1 MSTPYGTGDPSGEA
15 RQVAAQRHLQ
25 ATAHR
30 HLWLHFT
37 RMSSYAE
44 GDMPV
49 IVRGSG
55 QYVYDNRGKRYLDGL
70 SGLFVSQIGHGRAE
84 VAEAGARQAAELAYF
99 PLWSYAHPRAI
110 ELAERLAA
118 LAPGHLNRVFFTT
131 SGSEAVESAWKL
143 AKQYFKTIG
152 QPGRYKVISRDIA
165 YHGTSMGALA
175 ITGLPGIKEPFEPMA
190 PGGVRVP
197 NTNFYR
203 APDFVADDLEA
214 FGRWAADEIERAIER
229 EGPESVAAVFLEP
242 VQNSGG
248 CFPPPPGYFQRVR
261 EICDRHGVLLVSD
274 EVICA
279 FGRLGYYFGSQRY
292 GYQPDIIT
300 FAKGVTSGYSPLGG
314 MMVSDALM
322 EPFGSGHADIS
333 SFQSPRHTGHAEGS
347 GPSGTATF
355 LHGVTFA
362 GHPVSCAVA
371 LANLDVFEKEDLLGN
386 VRSHEAAFRATLEKL
401 RDLAIVGDVRGDGY
415 FYGIELVKDKA
426 TRQTFTDDESE
437 RLLRGFLSPALF
449 DAGLICRADDRGDPV
464 IQLAPPLTCT
474 QEHFDEME
482 QILRS
487 VLTEAW
493 SQL

>member
-1 MSTPYGTGDPSGEA
+1 MTTSDENLDIHALQEA
-15 RQVAAQRHLQ
+15 AK
-25 ATAHR
+25 R

-37 RMSSYAE
+37 RMSSYA
-44 GDMPV
+44 DADVPL

-55 QYVYDNRGKRYLDGL
+55 QYVYDQHGKRYLDGL
-70 SGLFVSQIGHGRAE
+70 AGLFVSQIGHGRYE
-84 VAEAGARQAAELAYF
+84 VAEAGARQSAKLAYF

-110 ELAERLAA
+110 ELAERLAS

-143 AKQYFKTIG
+143 AKQYFKAVG
-152 QPGRYKVISRDIA
+152 EYGRYKVISRDIA

-175 ITGLPGIKEPFEPMA
+175 ITGLPGIKEPFEPLP

-203 APDFVADDLEA
+203 APAFVADDVTA
-214 FGRWAADEIERAIER
+214 FGQWAAEEIERAILR

-261 EICDRHGVLLVSD
+261 EICDRYGVLLVSD

-279 FGRLGYYFGSQRY
+279 FGRLGHYFGSQRY
-292 GYQPDIIT
+292 DYVPDIIT
-300 FAKGVTSGYSPLGG
+300 FAKGVTSGYAPMGG
-314 MMVSDALM
+314 MMVSDRLM
-322 EPFGSGHADIS
+322 EPFSSG
-333 SFQSPRHTGHAEGS
+333 Q
-347 GPSGTATF
+347 ATF

-362 GHPVSCAVA
+362 RHPVSCAVA
-371 LANLDVFEKEDLLGN
+371 LASLDVFEKEDLLGN
-386 VRSHEAAFRATLEKL
+386 VRANEALFRATLEKL
-401 RDLAIVGDVRGDGY
+401 SDLPIVGDVRGDGY

-426 TRQTFTDDESE
+426 TRETFSDQESE
-437 RLLRGFLSPALF
+437 RLLRGFLSQALF

-464 IQLAPPLTCT
+464 IQLSPPLTCT
-474 QEHFDEME
+474 REHFDEME

-493 SQL
+493 TKI